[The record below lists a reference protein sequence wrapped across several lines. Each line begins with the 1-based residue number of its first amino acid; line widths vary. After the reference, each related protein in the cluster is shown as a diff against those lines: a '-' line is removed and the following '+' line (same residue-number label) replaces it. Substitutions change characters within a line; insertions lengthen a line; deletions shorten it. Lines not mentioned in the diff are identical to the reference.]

1 MFSVFRSERRTS
13 CINLRGALAQPRN
26 TCFQVVP
33 MSRVL
38 FRSLVSAALLSFSM
52 LPATASTVSE
62 TDVAGGDFSGDW
74 RNFSTIA
81 AGTGSVSG
89 TWSGG
94 NDYDFLAFSG
104 LGSGAQEIKLTFST
118 LGNQGYSFSAGG
130 KIMWSTTPLKYSA
143 WEGQTLGTVD
153 FNYYNQS
160 NDQTFTLELDDDF
173 AGDLYLQLYGTHGAL
188 GYNILTAANDSAV
201 VVPDTPDMAAVPLPG
216 TAPLMIAGLAGLIGL
231 GARRRRQAK

>member
-1 MFSVFRSERRTS
+1 
-13 CINLRGALAQPRN
+13 
-26 TCFQVVP
+26 
-33 MSRVL
+33 
-38 FRSLVSAALLSFSM
+38 
-52 LPATASTVSE
+52 
-62 TDVAGGDFSGDW
+62 
-74 RNFSTIA
+74 
-81 AGTGSVSG
+81 
-89 TWSGG
+89 
-94 NDYDFLAFSG
+94 
-104 LGSGAQEIKLTFST
+104 
-118 LGNQGYSFSAGG
+118 
-130 KIMWSTTPLKYSA
+130 MWSTTPLKYSA

-216 TAPLMIAGLAGLIGL
+216 AAPLMIAGLAGLFGL

>member
-1 MFSVFRSERRTS
+1 
-13 CINLRGALAQPRN
+13 
-26 TCFQVVP
+26 

-38 FRSLVSAALLSFSM
+38 FRSLVSAALLSCSM

-74 RNFSTIA
+74 RNFSAVAT
-81 AGTGSVSG
+81 GTGSVSG
-89 TWSGG
+89 TWSGT

-118 LGNQGYSFSAGG
+118 LGKQDYSFSAGG

-143 WEGQTLGTVD
+143 WEGKTLGTVD

-160 NDQTFTLELDDDF
+160 NDQTFTLELDDAF
-173 AGDLYLQLYGTHGAL
+173 TGDLYLQLYGTNGVL
-188 GYNILTAANDSAV
+188 GYNILTAANDSAI

-231 GARRRRQAK
+231 SARRRRQAK